1 MTTSTS
7 EAYLARLAEQTF
19 LRPWAIANP
28 FHEKVEEIS
37 DLLVPFGDDLVI
49 FSDKASVYQTG
60 VPAGRAWLRW
70 ENRAIDAST
79 PQLQGALRKLKK
91 PETQVFLD
99 NRSQSPLPY
108 ALPPVERRRFHL
120 VAIARPDHD
129 PTQTPAAWPGL
140 TYRDKPNAPFEIGP
154 REIDGHFVHVFD
166 GESID
171 LLLAELDTGPDFISY
186 LASRARLL
194 SSRPDLVFRERD
206 LLAAAVDNWRRLE
219 GFVVEGEGVPP
230 VDPQDG
236 DWARYMTSEARAHT
250 MAENRRSYSID
261 NLIELFHDQ
270 SMMPDADG
278 LFTTLA
284 THEEAMRMLAL
295 ESRFSRR
302 VITAALYDLF
312 EEKDQSTF
320 WTVTVPSRDQAG
332 TRYVWLTYPPFKD
345 DPPPPL
351 LWARW
356 LDQHLAEQILMVADT
371 FTDTTTVGFA
381 VPSPTA
387 NDDLYI
393 VKIRVSEDLSDEE
406 LEVATRLREA
416 GVTDKL
422 DPWDIKHVP

>member
-7 EAYLARLAEQTF
+7 EAYLARLAEQAF
-19 LRPWAIANP
+19 LRPWALANP

-37 DLLVPFGDDLVI
+37 DLLVPFGDDLII

-70 ENRAIDAST
+70 ESKAIEASM

-140 TYRDKPNAPFEIGP
+140 TYRDKPSAPFEIGP

-194 SSRPDLVFRERD
+194 SSRPGLVFQERD

-219 GFVVEGEGVPP
+219 CFVLEGEGVPP
-230 VDPQDG
+230 AVPQDG
-236 DWARYMTSEARAHT
+236 DWARYMTSEARVRT
-250 MAENRRSYSID
+250 MEESKQSYTID

-270 SMMPDADG
+270 SMTPDADG
-278 LFTTLA
+278 LRTTLA

-302 VITAALYDLF
+302 VIAAAVVDLYK
-312 EEKDQSTF
+312 EEDQSTF
-320 WTVTVPSRDQAG
+320 WTATVPSRDQPG
-332 TRYVWLTYPPFKD
+332 RRYVWLTYPPFD
-345 DPPPPL
+345 EPLPPV
-351 LWARW
+351 LWAAW
-356 LDQHLAEQILMVADT
+356 LEQHLAEQILMVADT
-371 FTDTTTVGFA
+371 FTETTTVGFA
-381 VPSPTA
+381 VPGRTA
-387 NDDLYI
+387 NDNLYI

-406 LEVATRLREA
+406 QEVAARLREA
-416 GVTDKL
+416 GVMDKL
-422 DPWDIKHVP
+422 DPWDANHVP